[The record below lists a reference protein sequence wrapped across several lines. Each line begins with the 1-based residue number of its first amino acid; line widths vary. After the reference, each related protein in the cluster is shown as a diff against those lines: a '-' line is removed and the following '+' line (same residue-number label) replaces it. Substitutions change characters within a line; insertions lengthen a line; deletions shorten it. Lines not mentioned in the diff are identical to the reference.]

1 MLYYIMWTGC
11 LFNMGMLI
19 MELKSTYKLS
29 YTLDKEPKD
38 LILVIE
44 LRQFEGMIKTGQN
57 IWQGYA
63 TLNGEDYHKPNLEC
77 CVDARLAVER
87 YSKQLK
93 EELKANA
100 LKAGQNFKVKKEEI
114 K

>member
-1 MLYYIMWTGC
+1 
-11 LFNMGMLI
+11 MGT
-19 MELKSTYKLS
+19 KSTYKLS
-29 YTLDKEPKD
+29 YTLDKELKD
-38 LILVIE
+38 LTLVIE
-44 LRQFEGMIKTGQN
+44 LRQVEGMIKMRQN

-63 TLNGEDYHKPNLEC
+63 TLNGKDYHKPNLEC

-87 YSKQLK
+87 YGKQLK

-100 LKAGQNFKVKKEEI
+100 LKAGQSFRVKKEEI

>member
-1 MLYYIMWTGC
+1 MNIKG
-11 LFNMGMLI
+11 
-19 MELKSTYKLS
+19 SYKLS

-38 LILVIE
+38 LSLIIE
-44 LRQFEGMIKTGQN
+44 LKQVEGMIKTSQN

-63 TLNGEDYHKPNLEC
+63 TLDGQDYHKPNLEC

-87 YSKQLK
+87 YGK
-93 EELKANA
+93 ELRDEIKA
-100 LKAGQNFKVKKEEI
+100 KAKAEGKSFKIIKEEI